1 MTLPRQKTV
10 VVIGNGMVGHR
21 FCERLVEFDAERD
34 YQIVTFC
41 EEPRPA
47 YDRVNLT
54 KYFEHRKAEKL
65 ALAAP
70 ELVRAERHHAVRR
83 RPGDRDRSRQ
93 TRRAL
98 RAGPGNPLR
107 RRRPGDRLGAVRA
120 AGAGHRQEGRL
131 RLPHHRGSGTDHR
144 LRRDGQES
152 GRDRRRSARAG
163 SGQGGLRSRPGN
175 ARRRV
180 RLAADAAADRRRRLE
195 GARRQDQRAWASRS
209 TSTRTPRKSSAT
221 ARSKAWPSPTAPSS
235 TST

>member
-1 MTLPRQKTV
+1 MEDKRQKTV

-21 FCERLVEFDAERD
+21 FCERLVEFDSDRA

-54 KYFEHRKAEKL
+54 KYFEHRQAEKL

-70 ELVRAERHHAVRR
+70 DWYERNGIDLFVGDRATEIDRERRVVRSA
-83 RPGDRDRSRQ
+83 RPGD
-93 TRRAL
+93 
-98 RAGPGNPLR
+98 PLR
-107 RRRPGDRLGAVRA
+107 RRRAGDRVRAVRA

-131 RLPHHRGSGTDHR
+131 RLSHHRGPGTDHR
-144 LRRDGQES
+144 LRRDRAEG
-152 GRDRRRSARAG
+152 GGHRRRPARPG
-163 SGQGGLRSRPGN
+163 GGQGGLRPRPGN

-180 RLAADAAADRRRRLE
+180 RPAPDAAADRRRRLQASSS
-195 GARRQDQRAWASRS
+195 ARSTPWACRS

-221 ARSKAWPSPTAPSS
+221 ARSRAWPSPTAASW
-235 TST
+235 T